1 MCGCKVKKKKWAS
14 HVRCIK
20 RRMGVDKGGSDGN
33 GDGVVT
39 REWRAEKGHKAT
51 PDYSQSVLIA
61 LK

>member
-33 GDGVVT
+33 GDRGCD
-39 REWRAEKGHKAT
+39 EGMAG
-51 PDYSQSVLIA
+51 
-61 LK
+61 